1 MKDLI
6 NNLDNFDKEEF
17 AKPIQ
22 DINMKLIV
30 DKLDYK

>member
-22 DINMKLIV
+22 DINMKSIV